1 VAFLDEMYVDF
12 LQMLFSRLPKTN
24 PLHIVD
30 WSKVGWRLWRSLV
43 AYFDINGD
51 KMMTTCLQLKTRAPI
66 ISAAAV
72 IEVGFMIMTTIM
84 MLIFGS
90 LLH

>member
-1 VAFLDEMYVDF
+1 
-12 LQMLFSRLPKTN
+12 MLFSRLPKTN

-30 WSKVGWRLWRSLV
+30 WSKVGWRLWRSV
-43 AYFDINGD
+43 YFDIN
-51 KMMTTCLQLKTRAPI
+51 CLQLKTRAPT

-84 MLIFGS
+84 MMIL
-90 LLH
+90 

>member
-1 VAFLDEMYVDF
+1 
-12 LQMLFSRLPKTN
+12 MLFSRLPKTN

-51 KMMTTCLQLKTRAPI
+51 KIMTTFLQLKTRAPI
-66 ISAAAV
+66 VSAAAV
-72 IEVGFMIMTTIM
+72 IEDGFMIMTTIM